1 VSVASWQRWVVVCA
15 GALLASLVSV
25 PAWSLLEV
33 SLEYAVPSGIGC
45 PSEAQFRAA
54 VAERLG
60 GDPFVKAAA
69 RTVEVE
75 ISAKDGRLRGV
86 LRWVDR
92 EGTLEGQRRFEA
104 PAAECSELARN
115 MAFAVTVQLELLEQP
130 EDASEPT
137 TTPGSD
143 SEVETE
149 AAPVASARTPTSTSA
164 IADASVPVPAAN
176 FELGAG
182 VGPFLA
188 SGWAPHVAG
197 GGRVLLLGGVPR
209 FLVQVAFEATLPQRY
224 STSEGAGFKS
234 SVLAASVAP
243 CWRFPVVETCPV
255 LRLGWVRAQGFGV
268 DEPQSP
274 RGTFWEA
281 GFRLAAGW
289 ALQPRFEGKAHLE
302 LLYTPSPWGVVLDG
316 RSVFVA
322 PSFAVLGGIDL
333 ALFFL

>member
-1 VSVASWQRWVVVCA
+1 M
-15 GALLASLVSV
+15 VSV

-33 SLEYAVPSGIGC
+33 SLEYAVPSGLGC
-45 PSEAQFRAA
+45 PSESEFRAA
-54 VAERLG
+54 VADRLG

-69 RTVEVE
+69 RTVAVE
-75 ISAKDGRLRGV
+75 ISAKDGGLSGL

-104 PAAECSELARN
+104 SAAECAELARN

-130 EDASEPT
+130 EDASGPT
-137 TTPGSD
+137 TFPGTDSD
-143 SEVETE
+143 PGTE
-149 AAPVASARTPTSTSA
+149 RVPVAPTRAPPSTTSS
-164 IADASVPVPAAN
+164 ADASVPVPASN

-182 VGPFLA
+182 VGPFLV

-197 GGRVLLLGGVPR
+197 GGRVLLLGRVPR
-209 FLVQVAFEATLPQRY
+209 FLAQVAFEATLPQRH
-224 STSEGAGFKS
+224 STSEGAGFET
-234 SVLAASVAP
+234 SVLAASLTP
-243 CWRFPVVETCPV
+243 CWRFPVVEACPA
-255 LRLGWVRAQGFGV
+255 LRFGSVRARGFGV

-281 GFRLAAGW
+281 GFRLAAAW
-289 ALQPRFEGKAHLE
+289 AFHPSFEGKAHVE
-302 LLYTPSPWGVVLDG
+302 FLYTVSPWTVQLDE

-333 ALFFL
+333 VAFFL